1 MSKRLLINSLFII
14 FIITISYFSYYKFF
28 KQQNK
33 ISEIEKINIE
43 DTITSTNIIQ
53 DVNYSSQDIKGNE
66 YILYASEG
74 QIDLNNS
81 KIIFLTKVRAKIKTI
96 DGDVIEIQSNFGRY
110 NIDNY
115 DTIFSKK
122 VKINYRDNEIR
133 GNYVDFS
140 LDNNSLIISKN
151 VVYSNQKNLLEA
163 DVLEID
169 IATKNAK
176 IFMYEKEKKVNIR
189 SLNNYGNN

>member
-1 MSKRLLINSLFII
+1 MSKKLLINSLFII

-81 KIIFLTKVRAKIKTI
+81 KIIFLTKVRATIKTI